1 MSFRS
6 AQEINKD
13 FKRLLQKAVKI
24 STIRTVAQ
32 ITMVDDDNVIM
43 HHDRPLTL
51 ARKTGFMQRL
61 ILTPF
66 WTNGTWVWPMR
77 ATNWLLFKKLIL
89 CPFWA
94 TYPHYFSMVNFEREQ
109 QRGSSDQLVYASFWW
124 LFKKGKCLVMHCTS
138 PGSVSGMGQ
147 SCVLCRGYCSLF

>member
-13 FKRLLQKAVKI
+13 FKRLLQKAVKKI
-24 STIRTVAQ
+24 STITTVAQ
-32 ITMVDDDNVIM
+32 ITMLDDDNVM
-43 HHDRPLTL
+43 MYHDWPLTL
-51 ARKTGFMQRL
+51 ARKTGIVQGL

-77 ATNWLLFKKLIL
+77 VTNWLLKKTDSVSVRI
-89 CPFWA
+89 C
-94 TYPHYFSMVNFEREQ
+94 
-109 QRGSSDQLVYASFWW
+109 GSKQSLHGQLWKRTAESGDQLVYASFWW

-138 PGSVSGMGQ
+138 PGTVLGVGQ
-147 SCVLCRGYCSLF
+147 SCVLCRGYCRLF